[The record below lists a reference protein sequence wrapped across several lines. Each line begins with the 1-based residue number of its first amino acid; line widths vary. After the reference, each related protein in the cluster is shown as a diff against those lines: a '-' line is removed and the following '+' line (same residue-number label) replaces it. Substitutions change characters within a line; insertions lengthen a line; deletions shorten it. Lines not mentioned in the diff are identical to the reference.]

1 MAAANQTPVNSGFHA
16 KSSAS
21 DVLSGIDLSGKNA
34 VVTGGYSGI
43 GIEAVRALAAAG
55 ARVTVP
61 ARRVDAAEAALAEVS
76 GDIEIAAMDLGD
88 IPSVMKFTH
97 EYEDSGR
104 ALDIVINN
112 AGIMACPEARV
123 GPGWESQFG
132 VNHLGHMAMSQGLMA
147 AMQRADSPRLVALS
161 STAHIRSDVHWDDP
175 HFNTHSYEKWDAY
188 GQAKSANALFALGL
202 DNQHAET
209 GIRAFSVHPGGIF
222 TPLQRHLPDEEM
234 VALGWKNAD
243 GTTPPAI
250 QAMFKTP
257 EQGASTS
264 VWAATSPKLTGMGG
278 VYCED
283 CDIAKMAT
291 EDSQRWEH
299 AREWITDDE
308 KATRLWIMS
317 EQMLAGETV

>member
-1 MAAANQTPVNSGFHA
+1 MSNFTAADVSDQTGKTVFITGANTGLGFEAA
-16 KSSAS
+16 K
-21 DVLSGIDLSGKNA
+21 VLAGK
-34 VVTGGYSGI
+34 
-43 GIEAVRALAAAG
+43 G
-55 ARVTVP
+55 ARVLIGCRSKEKAGI
-61 ARRVDAAEAALAEVS
+61 ARKAILADHPKADIAVVELDLANLASVTRAAAVVAKE
-76 GDIEIAAMDLGD
+76 
-88 IPSVMKFTH
+88 PQ
-97 EYEDSGR
+97 
-104 ALDIVINN
+104 LDILINN

-132 VNHLGHMAMSQGLMA
+132 INHLGHMAMSQGLMA

-175 HFNTHSYEKWDAY
+175 HFNNHPYEKWDAY

-264 VWAATSPKLTGMGG
+264 VWAATSPKLAGMGG

-308 KATRLWIMS
+308 KADRLWTLS